1 MSVNDILDK
10 VFEATAKLELIQVL
24 LGDLINKV
32 EDREAKTTE
41 NAIYFA
47 VQQDTIASFLHIAL
61 DGVYDSIKLLE
72 EVQKK
77 EGVSV

>member
-1 MSVNDILDK
+1 MNENYIHDK
-10 VFEATAKLELIQVL
+10 VFEAINKLELMQVL

-32 EDREAKTTE
+32 EDRDAKTVE

-72 EVQKK
+72 ETQRKDG
-77 EGVSV
+77 E